1 MRRAYSTKTA
11 SLLFLLWVAFAGAAI
26 PVAAQNYPANDPRG
40 SYYRQAFDQGFRA
53 GQADYQARRAYN
65 YNGAL
70 ITAGGVSA
78 VSRDYRNAFRQ
89 GYQDGYAARGGNRQS
104 DWYYKNHQHNTDC
117 REREGDNHDRENHDR
132 DRNNTNWD
140 CQERHDNGKH
150 KGWYKKHRP
159 KDDNENDDRDKHKEK
174 D

>member
-1 MRRAYSTKTA
+1 MRRIYSTKTA
-11 SLLFLLWVAFAGAAI
+11 SLIFLLWVAFASAVV

-70 ITAGGVSA
+70 VRSGGISA
-78 VSRDYRNAFRQ
+78 VSSDYRNAFRQ
-89 GYQDGYAARGGNRQS
+89 GYQDGYSGRNNRQS

-117 REREGDNHDRENHDR
+117 REREGDNRDRDRDR

-150 KGWYKKHRP
+150 KGWYKKHGP
-159 KDDNENDDRDKHKEK
+159 KHNKHDDNDRDNDNEQ